1 MGTVDIVAADTS
13 VSEQTSSRGKY
24 IKYTAQDRFKIGKYA
39 SENGSA
45 ACVRAF
51 KDKFTK
57 INESTV
63 RGFQKRYE
71 QELAQSKGKKFTLA
85 TQKQGRPLLLGRLD

>member
-1 MGTVDIVAADTS
+1 MGTVDIVVADTS
-13 VSEQTSSRGKY
+13 VSEQTSSLGKY

-45 ACVRAF
+45 GCVRAF

-71 QELAQSKGKKFTLA
+71 QELAQSKG
-85 TQKQGRPLLLGRLD
+85 